1 MGYII
6 CEKCGGYYELKE
18 GEAINDFQSCECGGK
33 LKYVKNLDALN
44 SESDKL
50 KKMSKCQFCGT
61 ENLEDDEFCGSCGKP
76 LNYITEKP
84 KKKISGINSPNQS
97 EKTKKNE
104 INIIAIISGLV
115 TAIVIYF
122 IYFLSIYIIPAL
134 FSGIAAGFFTSNKNY
149 KKSILYGAIT
159 SLIGISICYV
169 IINIIYNSY
178 FSIQYT
184 YIQFQPLSIVEILL
198 LAVILG
204 AIGGFIGSFLKQR
217 IKYNNIGK

>member
-1 MGYII
+1 
-6 CEKCGGYYELKE
+6 
-18 GEAINDFQSCECGGK
+18 
-33 LKYVKNLDALN
+33 
-44 SESDKL
+44 
-50 KKMSKCQFCGT
+50 MSKCQFCGT
-61 ENLEDDEFCGSCGKP
+61 ENLENDEFRGSCGKP
-76 LNYITEKP
+76 LNYITEKSP
-84 KKKISGINSPNQS
+84 KKISGINSPNQS
-97 EKTKKNE
+97 DKTKINE
-104 INIIAIISGLV
+104 INIIPIISGVV
-115 TAIVIYF
+115 TAIVVYF

-134 FSGIAAGFFTSNKNY
+134 FSGIVAGFFTSNENY

-198 LAVILG
+198 LAIIVG

-217 IKYNNIGK
+217 VKY

>member
-1 MGYII
+1 MYLGYLV
-6 CEKCGGYYELKE
+6 CEKCGGYYELKK
-18 GEAINDFQSCECGGK
+18 GEALNDFKSCDCGGK
-33 LKYVKNLDALN
+33 LKYVKNLDN
-44 SESDKL
+44 EL

-61 ENLEDDEFCGSCGKP
+61 ENLKNDEFCGSCGKP

-84 KKKISGINSPNQS
+84 PKKISGINSPNQS

-104 INIIAIISGLV
+104 IDIIAIVSGLI
-115 TAIVIYF
+115 TAIILYF

-134 FSGIAAGFFTSNKNY
+134 FSGIVAGFFTSNESY

-159 SLIGISICYV
+159 SVVGISICYI
-169 IINIIYNSY
+169 IINIIYSSY

-184 YIQFQPLSIVEILL
+184 YIQFQPLSMIEILL
-198 LAVILG
+198 LAIILG

-217 IKYNNIGK
+217 IKY